1 MSTTLLFSKKG
12 ERGMPTVTDPKT
24 GETKEISMEEMMEKI
39 RSGNGSIQ
47 QVVTRPDGTSTSTT
61 IYGNVNEDG
70 LDHSVNIFV
79 DKESFNAFLLRK
91 ANKLAGKIETSDSEE
106 GTTDLYQMTVDFTE
120 SAIMGILKRTKE
132 ELSIA
137 LYTRN
142 EQKATYDY
150 LNQGEKTWKINED
163 NTVAFDND
171 ELEGDNRA
179 VFMYMLAFLEMREF
193 LRTSGKLAELKELGN
208 RGSGVILKATGAAE
222 DATATIVRGKNRPDL
237 PCEVFL
243 LGEQMMRPY
252 VDEMMSGMMISGMSL
267 EEKIAAAEGGD
278 PDVMEDL
285 AQSYLNGDDDI
296 PQDFQ
301 KSAYWWE
308 KLAETGNAIGQ
319 FNIGLHYAK
328 GCGVA
333 RDYKKAAE
341 WMKKAADN
349 GDEDAPTLV
358 EEYGKA
364 DANCKKAELGDAQ
377 AQADLA
383 AFLMKIGGSLDQFG
397 PQEDFK
403 ESFKWAQLSAKQGNG
418 DGMWALALCYEH
430 GRGTAVDTGKAIEWY
445 RKGAEIGHAPSQ
457 HSLGCYYMR
466 GDRLQQNDKT
476 AFDLFMKSAEQG
488 YALALEA
495 VGRCYQFGNGVDDDM
510 NKAIEWYEKALAAK
524 PNPELERKVEVFKM
538 IESKGGFAT
547 DNPPSGNLPE
557 GYEEALDAFI
567 EQEQANE
574 STILSNAIRRLDGD
588 FNVDKEEAV
597 VTLEVVGTQFEGRA
611 QRIEKIRKGEILHLV
626 REPQNEKDDQNISVR
641 NKNGESLG
649 NLPTHANRLL
659 APVMDQQLAKKI
671 TAKVCEVV
679 PLSKR
684 GSRAKKAILK
694 LEITLELPG
703 VVCSTVCKL
712 GGDQVNIWAQHLTVH
727 YCTLPTKQ
735 LKLLFEAYNRYNN
748 EYEKL
753 DKGENDTS
761 YAGLDNLEEE
771 IRAARAKMLAERVA
785 GLDYSKGNIGD
796 NIWCGT
802 YFQMLINSEPERYG
816 SLKEYH
822 LPAYAGL
829 EEIVQEFTLAEK
841 HYYWLDQTRVT
852 VEEFEELDGYNHWY
866 EVMELYDGKEL
877 PVDLNDEDIVSIFGC
892 GKFEAFADL
901 SYGC

>member
-1 MSTTLLFSKKG
+1 
-12 ERGMPTVTDPKT
+12 MPTVTDPKT
-24 GETKEISMEEMMEKI
+24 GETKEISVDEMMEAL

-70 LDHSVNIFV
+70 LDRSVNIFI
-79 DKESFNAFLLRK
+79 DKETFNAFIMRK
-91 ANKLAGKIETSDSEE
+91 VKKLAGKIEDPDSEKDPNDFYE
-106 GTTDLYQMTVDFTE
+106 MIIDFTE
-120 SAIMGILKRTKE
+120 SAMMGILKKTKE
-132 ELSIA
+132 ILSVDI
-137 LYTRN
+137 YTRD
-142 EQKATYDY
+142 EQRATYDY
-150 LNQGEKTWKINED
+150 LRSASKAWKANEDGTIDFNGEDLQGEDKNICLYMF
-163 NTVAFDND
+163 AF
-171 ELEGDNRA
+171 
-179 VFMYMLAFLEMREF
+179 FEMRQF
-193 LRTSGKLAELKELGN
+193 LRATGKLEELKALGN
-208 RGSGVILKATGAAE
+208 RGSGVIIKATGQAD

-267 EEKIAAAEGGD
+267 EEKIKAAEEGD
-278 PDVMEDL
+278 PDVMEEL
-285 AQSYLNGDDDI
+285 AQSYLNGDDEVA
-296 PQDFQ
+296 QDFK

-308 KLAETGNAIGQ
+308 KLAETGNSIGQ
-319 FNIGLHYAK
+319 FNTGLHYAK
-328 GCGVA
+328 GCGVD
-333 RDYKKAAE
+333 RDFKKAAE
-341 WMKKAADN
+341 WMKKAADS
-349 GDEDAPTLV
+349 GDEDAPALV

-364 DANCKKAELGDAQ
+364 DENRKKAEAGDAQ

-430 GRGTAVDTGKAIEWY
+430 GRGTGVDTGKAIEWY
-445 RKGAEIGHAPSQ
+445 RKGMEIGHAPSQ

-466 GDRLQQNDKT
+466 GDRLQQDKKM
-476 AFDLFMKSAEQG
+476 AFDLFMKSAQQG

-495 VGRCYQFGNGVDDDM
+495 VGSCYQFGNGVDDDM

-524 PNPELERKVEVFKM
+524 PNPELERKVQVFKM
-538 IESKGGFAT
+538 IESNGGFAT
-547 DNPPSGNLPE
+547 DNPPAGNLPE
-557 GYEEALDAFI
+557 GYDEALEAFI
-567 EQEQANE
+567 AQEEANE
-574 STILSNAIRRLDGD
+574 STILANAIRTMDGEFD
-588 FNVDKEEAV
+588 VDKEEAV
-597 VTLEVVGTQFEGRA
+597 LTVEVVGTQFEGRS
-611 QRIEKIRKGEILHLV
+611 QRIEKIRKGEVLHLV
-626 REPQNEKDDQNISVR
+626 REPQNEKDNQNISVR

-649 NLPTHANRLL
+649 NLSAQANRAL

-694 LEITLELPG
+694 LQITLELPG

-712 GGDQVNIWAQHLTVH
+712 GGDQVNIWAQHLTVC
-727 YCTLPTKQ
+727 YCTMPTKH
-735 LKLLFEAYNRYNN
+735 LKLLFEAYNRYNR

-771 IRAARAKMLAERVA
+771 IRAARAKMQAERVP
-785 GLDYSKGNIGD
+785 GLNYSKGNVGD

-802 YFQMLINSEPERYG
+802 YFQMLINGEPDRYG
-816 SLKEYH
+816 VLKEYN
-822 LPAYAGL
+822 LPSYSNL
-829 EEIVQEFTLAEK
+829 DEIVREFTLAEK
-841 HYYWLDQTRVT
+841 HYYWVDQTRVSK
-852 VEEFEELDGYNHWY
+852 EEFDGDFFNHWY
-866 EVMELYDGKEL
+866 DVMELYDGKEL